1 MIKQHAADFSQTPFT
16 AFNDFTPDSAPG
28 WVVTDPMGF
37 ATSPLLVDTGKV
49 AAPPVIKSQPTAL
62 YLTESGDTT
71 AISVN
76 DIHQGQIG
84 DCFLLSSIGELA
96 QWHSS
101 SITNMI
107 KSNANGTETVTLY
120 AGTNGK
126 PAGFGATS
134 FKPITETVTN
144 TFASNGVNN
153 GATQDVVNG
162 TKEIWVQ
169 VLEKAV
175 AQEDGG
181 MSAISNG
188 GNPCI
193 ALQELTGHTATWNNP
208 ATLSAATLTRDL
220 TGGDLIVMDTA
231 SSGLGYGLVGNHAYM
246 MEGVQGTG
254 SSAMVKLG
262 NPWGMDQPQLI
273 PVANLARAGIVEV
286 DIGHW

>member
-1 MIKQHAADFSQTPFT
+1 MNKLHGSDLQPTGLFGADDAS
-16 AFNDFTPDSAPG
+16 PDTVPG
-28 WVVTDPMGF
+28 WVQTDPAF
-37 ATSPLLVDTGKV
+37 VPLFVDTSAPH
-49 AAPPVIKSQPTAL
+49 AAATMVQSQKMAL
-62 YLTESGDTT
+62 YLTEPGDTV

-96 QWHSS
+96 IWHAG
-101 SITNMI
+101 SITAMI
-107 KSNANGTETVTLY
+107 KANANGTETVTLY
-120 AGTNGK
+120 AAPNGQ

-134 FKPITETVTN
+134 FRPITETVTN
-144 TFASNGVNN
+144 SFASNGVNN
-153 GATQDVVNG
+153 GATQDVVGG

-181 MSAISNG
+181 MNAIANG

-193 ALQELTGHTATWNNP
+193 ALQELTGHTASWNNP

-220 TGGDLIVMDTA
+220 LGGDLIVMDTA
-231 SSGLGYGLVGNHAYM
+231 SAGLGYGLVGNHAYM
-246 MEGVQGTG
+246 LEGVQ
-254 SSAMVKLG
+254 SSGGVACVKLG
-262 NPWGMDQPQLI
+262 NPWGTDNPQLI
-273 PVANLARAGIVEV
+273 PVANLAKAGIVEV